1 MTRRGRRIS
10 RRGGEKP
17 LGPAPQQKP
26 PPPPPSPGKPPPRPP
41 PPVKPDV
48 GTIDMVVARK
58 IESIKKG
65 YQASNSLSP
74 GYLQQVIG
82 AFDTSKKSPDDI
94 KLKYVLATQLENQP
108 TMEQLIED
116 ATKRAE
122 VKTLIDTFKRTPE
135 YYTAVKNKVNELY
148 LKVLAEQAAAA
159 AEEAAEEEAA
169 EKPNG
174 KPPPRGSNKPDTPKP
189 TGGRRRKTRRRHPRR
204 RTSRR

>member
-41 PPVKPDV
+41 PPKPDV

-65 YQASNSLSP
+65 YEASNSLSQ

-82 AFDTSKKSPDDI
+82 AFDTSKNRPDDI

-159 AEEAAEEEAA
+159 EEAA

-174 KPPPRGSNKPDTPKP
+174 KPAPRGSNKPDTPKP

-204 RTSRR
+204 RTSRH